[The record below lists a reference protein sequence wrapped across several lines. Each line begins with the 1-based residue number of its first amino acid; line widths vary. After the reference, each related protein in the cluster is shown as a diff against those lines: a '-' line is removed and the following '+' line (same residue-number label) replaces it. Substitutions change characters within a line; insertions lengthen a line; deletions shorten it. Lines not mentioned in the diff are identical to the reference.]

1 MTDIRIP
8 EKVNR
13 ILAELQQAGY
23 EAYAVGGCVRD
34 SLLGREPNDWD
45 ITTSAK
51 PEQVKA
57 LFRRTVDTGIR
68 HGTVTVMAGKD
79 AFEVTTYRID
89 GTYEDGRHPDCVTF
103 TASLAE
109 DLKRRDFTIN
119 ALAYNPKD
127 GLVDLFDGTGD
138 MQRKVI
144 RAVGDPQERF
154 SEDALRIMR
163 AVRFSAQLG
172 YTIDAGTREAIEKH
186 APDLRRI
193 SAERIHA
200 ELTKLLVSP
209 HPDELR
215 TLYETGISAVILP
228 ELDRCMSVPQNN
240 PHHRYTVGEHIIHS
254 VTAVRAD
261 ETLRYTMLFH
271 DLGKAACRTTDENGI
286 DHFYGHAEISADL
299 AYRIM
304 RRLKFDNA
312 TADRVYTLV
321 KYHGLEI
328 AETPRGVRRAAV
340 RVGADLF
347 PLLFEVKLADAAAQS
362 EYHAEEKRRG
372 VAAVRQIYEEIL
384 SEKNCLSLKEL
395 AVSGSD
401 LIAAGMKPGK
411 GIGEVLRIMLE
422 DVLETPEHNEKQYL
436 LEKYRNMVENGC
448 KTR

>member
-1 MTDIRIP
+1 
-8 EKVNR
+8 
-13 ILAELQQAGY
+13 
-23 EAYAVGGCVRD
+23 
-34 SLLGREPNDWD
+34 
-45 ITTSAK
+45 
-51 PEQVKA
+51 
-57 LFRRTVDTGIR
+57 
-68 HGTVTVMAGKD
+68 MAGKD

-89 GTYEDGRHPDCVTF
+89 GTYEDGRHPDSVTF

-172 YTIDAGTREAIEKH
+172 YSIDAGTREAIEKH

>member
-1 MTDIRIP
+1 LTDIRIP

-89 GTYEDGRHPDCVTF
+89 GTYEDGRHPDSVTF

-172 YTIDAGTREAIEKH
+172 YSIDAGTREAIEKH

-240 PHHRYTVGEHIIHS
+240 PHHCYTVGKHIIHS

>member
-1 MTDIRIP
+1 MTEIRIP

-13 ILAELQQAGY
+13 ILATLQQAGY

-45 ITTSAK
+45 ITTSAR
-51 PEQVKA
+51 PEQVKS
-57 LFRRTVDTGIR
+57 LFRRTVDTGIQ
-68 HGTVTVMAGKD
+68 HGTVTVMAGRD

-89 GTYEDGRHPDCVTF
+89 GTYEDGRHPDNVTY

-119 ALAYNPKD
+119 ALAYNPED

-138 MQRKVI
+138 MQKKVI

-172 YTIDAGTREAIEKH
+172 YSIDAGTREAVEKH
-186 APDLRRI
+186 APDLCRI

-228 ELDRCMSVPQNN
+228 ELDRCMPVPQNN

-299 AYRIM
+299 AHRIM

-328 AETPRGVRRAAV
+328 AETPSGVRKAAV

-372 VAAVRQIYEEIL
+372 VAAVRKIYEEIL

-436 LEKYRNMVENGC
+436 LEKYRDVVKNGC

>member
-89 GTYEDGRHPDCVTF
+89 GTYEDGRHPDSVTF

-172 YTIDAGTREAIEKH
+172 YSIDAGTREAIEKH

-240 PHHRYTVGEHIIHS
+240 PHHCYTVGKHIIHS

>member
-1 MTDIRIP
+1 LTDIRIP

-89 GTYEDGRHPDCVTF
+89 GTYEDGRHPDSVTF

-240 PHHRYTVGEHIIHS
+240 PHHCYTVGKHIIHS